1 MAFQVRDLM
10 VTLEPTRLACPTAS
24 ADCPTASATMLLLT
38 CPGQSVNQT
47 CTSPSGFDGV
57 AGSLDERSHLRQQ
70 LAEANARLN

>member
-38 CPGQSVNQT
+38 CPGQSINQT
-47 CTSPSGFDGV
+47 CTTPSGFQPVDITD
-57 AGSLDERSHLRQQ
+57 SRTLLRRQ
-70 LAEANARLN
+70 LAEAVARLN